1 MRVVFCGT
9 PDFAVASL
17 QALVDAGHE
26 VALVLTQPD
35 RPAGRK
41 MELQVPA
48 VKQRALALGLPV
60 EQPEKI
66 KHNIDLRARL
76 EAIAPEAI
84 VVVAY
89 GRIIPDWMLA
99 LPRHGC
105 INVHGS
111 LLPKYRGA
119 APIQWAIARG
129 ETETGVTTMKLDAG
143 LDTGD
148 ILLMHSISVSSET
161 TSAQLYPQLAE
172 IGAELLL
179 KTLAGLE
186 DGSVVPVPQDYSA
199 ATLAPILTREDGRL
213 RLTEQT
219 AREACNRWRGF
230 NPWPGC
236 WSMFRGKRFIVLVL
250 KEKVNVKDVSVG
262 ELVLVEDELI
272 VGAAG
277 GTALVLEEVQ
287 VEGKPRMPGAQFA
300 RDFQLKS
307 GERLE

>member
-66 KHNIDLRARL
+66 KHNMDLRAKL
-76 EAIAPEAI
+76 EAIAPDAI

-99 LPRHGC
+99 LPRYGC

-129 ETETGVTTMKLDAG
+129 ESETGVTTMKLDAG

-148 ILLMHSISVSSET
+148 ILLMHSISINSEI
-161 TSAQLYPQLAE
+161 TSAQLYPQLAQ
-172 IGAELLL
+172 IGADLLL
-179 KTLAGLE
+179 KTLAGLA
-186 DGSVVPVPQDYSA
+186 DGSVVPVPQDHSA

-236 WSMFRGKRFIVLVL
+236 WSMFRSKRFIVLVL
-250 KEKVNVKDVSVG
+250 KEKVNVTDVGVG
-262 ELVLVEDELI
+262 ELVLVGEELI

-277 GTALVLEEVQ
+277 GTALVLHEVQ
-287 VEGKPRMPGAQFA
+287 IEGKPRMPGAQFA
-300 RDFQLKS
+300 RDFQLKP